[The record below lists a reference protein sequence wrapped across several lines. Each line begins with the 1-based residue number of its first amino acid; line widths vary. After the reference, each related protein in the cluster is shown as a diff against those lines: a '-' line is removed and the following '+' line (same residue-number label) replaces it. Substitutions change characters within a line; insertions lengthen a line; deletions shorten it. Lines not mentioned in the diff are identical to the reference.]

1 MADRSHLKVYQQ
13 LAKLR
18 QDPAFTH
25 NSVQF
30 IDISDVGGNDK
41 TILSYI
47 RAQKNSDKYL
57 VVMNFGHQYANDVD
71 LSKGA
76 GSEKGTVVVNAMSAY
91 RKNETIALKSV
102 TLSRGQ
108 GLVIKV
114 MWGGDN

>member
-25 NSVQF
+25 NSLQF
-30 IDISDVGGNDK
+30 INISDVGGNDK
-41 TILSYI
+41 TIVAYI

-57 VVMNFGHQYANDVD
+57 VVMNFGHQYANNVD

-76 GSEKGTVVVNAMSAY
+76 GSENGKVVAMSAY
-91 RKNETIALKSV
+91 QKEMIDLKSV

-114 MWGGDN
+114 M

>member
-1 MADRSHLKVYQQ
+1 M
-13 LAKLR
+13 R
-18 QDPAFTH
+18 QDLAFTH

-30 IDISDVGGNDK
+30 INISDVGGNDK

-47 RAQKNSDKYL
+47 RTQKNSDKYL
-57 VVMNFGHQYANDVD
+57 VVMNFGHQYANNVD

-76 GSEKGTVVVNAMSAY
+76 GSEKGKVVVNAMSAY
-91 RKNETIALKSV
+91 GKEETMIDLKSV

-114 MWGGDN
+114 M

>member
-18 QDPAFTH
+18 QDLAFTH

-30 IDISDVGGNDK
+30 INISDVGGNDK

-47 RAQKNSDKYL
+47 RTQKNSDKYL
-57 VVMNFGHQYANDVD
+57 VVMNFGHQYANNVD

-76 GSEKGTVVVNAMSAY
+76 GSEKGKVVVNAMSAY
-91 RKNETIALKSV
+91 GKEETMIDLKSV

-114 MWGGDN
+114 N